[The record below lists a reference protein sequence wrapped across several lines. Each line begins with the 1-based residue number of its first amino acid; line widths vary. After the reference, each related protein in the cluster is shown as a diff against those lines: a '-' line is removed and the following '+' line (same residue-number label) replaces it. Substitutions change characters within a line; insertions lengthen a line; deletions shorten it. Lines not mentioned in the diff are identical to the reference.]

1 MPVRSNA
8 HESSLPPPH
17 GPHGPQDARSD
28 RARAATPWPHVMVA
42 ALLTIAMGYAT
53 GVAEMQVTLLAAG
66 VALLALSRVMRAY
79 ARRWTPAASR
89 ADGRRHS
96 EAVRL
101 TAREESE

>member
-17 GPHGPQDARSD
+17 GPQDARND
-28 RARAATPWPHVMVA
+28 RARAATRWPHVMVA
-42 ALLTIAMGYAT
+42 ALLTIAMGCAT

-66 VALLALSRVMRAY
+66 VALLALSRVMRDY
-79 ARRWTPAASR
+79 ARRWTAPAASR
-89 ADGRRHS
+89 ADGRLHP

-101 TAREESE
+101 TPREESE